1 MARLSDNNADF
12 EMLIAEA
19 READRAGVFARTRV
33 DLEALAEAPRSSLLI
48 RFYERA
54 MVGLPLAA
62 CVAIVVGIASWG
74 IRSGPVDH
82 RSALVFENAGELETV
97 VEACGPDVFAR
108 CVSGPGQPIG
118 PGCGCADL
126 DSDGD
131 VDLWD
136 LSSYQRLAGTRQ

>member
-1 MARLSDNNADF
+1 MSSLSDNNAGF
-12 EMLIAEA
+12 ETLIAEA

-33 DLEALAEAPRSSLLI
+33 DFGALAEAPRSSLLL

-74 IRSGPVDH
+74 IKPGPVDH
-82 RSALVFENAGELETV
+82 RSALVFDNGGELEAV
-97 VEACGPDVFAR
+97 VDACGPDVFAR
-108 CVSGPGQPIG
+108 CVSGPGQPLA

-131 VDLWD
+131 VDLRD
-136 LSSYQRLAGTRQ
+136 LSSYQRVASNRK